1 MLSWNGLFAETSLN
15 LEDYPITVS
24 EYCAFL
30 NAVGST
36 DTHHLYNPKMGSE
49 AATCNLLPTNS
60 PLIIRSGSPG
70 SYYYSIPEGCE
81 ELPITYVTYFSAA
94 RFCNWLE
101 NNQPEGD
108 QDTGTTET
116 GTYTF
121 QEEEIIDLNSHAICS
136 LPSKEQYEQLFKKS
150 LITRLPSKLAYA
162 DEVQGVDG
170 AQKLSVQE
178 LLDTS
183 STGATKQFAAE
194 VEYQVVGRP
203 RDRLRRAELEQPEG
217 RAERE
222 RASQFGRKST
232 TDSNEEKISYWTSSL
247 ENEDSY
253 SIWNPSLVSEQN
265 QQTSSMD
272 PSCAGFTIGFCVITH
287 HDNITDPLPKP
298 SPSASHTKSTVALL
312 KKTGAW
318 TLYSGEFV
326 LFNVAPEIIEVILY
340 EKMKLWFLLPYVGV
354 MGTEI
359 SYALLKGD
367 TALATTIALHMI
379 FDISVIL
386 ADQFFNFD
394 LATKTAE
401 LLEQCGLPCVST
413 FFSTIHNRI
422 HDFIEYLG
430 IEHSHGATGSEIIGT
445 SQPCCSLP
453 HSTLIPNSE
462 MPEFFCGSDFKNLP
476 RNSNF
481 KPQRISSSLQPIAS
495 SL

>member
-1 MLSWNGLFAETSLN
+1 MNFIPSIIQKQLFLTCCIVTLSWNGLFAETSLN
-15 LEDYPITVS
+15 LEEHPITVW

-36 DTHHLYNPKMGSE
+36 DTHHLYNLKMGSE
-49 AATCNLLPTNS
+49 AAICNLLPVNS

-70 SYYYSIPEGCE
+70 SYCYCVSEGCE

-108 QDTGTTET
+108 QDAGTTET

-150 LITRLPSKLAYA
+150 LIT
-162 DEVQGVDG
+162 
-170 AQKLSVQE
+170 
-178 LLDTS
+178 
-183 STGATKQFAAE
+183 
-194 VEYQVVGRP
+194 
-203 RDRLRRAELEQPEG
+203 
-217 RAERE
+217 
-222 RASQFGRKST
+222 
-232 TDSNEEKISYWTSSL
+232 TDSNKEKISCWTSSL

-253 SIWNPSLVSEQN
+253 SIWNPALVSEQN

-272 PSCAGFTIGFCVITH
+272 PSCAGSTIGFYVITH
-287 HDNITDPLPKP
+287 HDNITAPLPKP
-298 SPSASHTKSTVALL
+298 SPTASHAKSTLALL

-354 MGTEI
+354 MGAEI

-367 TALATTIALHMI
+367 TALATTIALHMA

-401 LLEQCGLPCVST
+401 LLEQCGLQCVST
-413 FFSTIHNRI
+413 FFATIHNRI

-430 IEHSHGATGSEIIGT
+430 IEHSHGISTTEIDPIIENTSNGIAGT
-445 SQPCCSLP
+445 SDVSITPLPLKPKSCCNQPFDILKKP
-453 HSTLIPNSE
+453 H
-462 MPEFFCGSDFKNLP
+462 
-476 RNSNF
+476 RH
-481 KPQRISSSLQPIAS
+481 RIQLQPAS
-495 SL
+495 T